1 MTKSWPGRKR
11 TLQYVGLF
19 DFDALYAAVIDWAKN
34 YGYLWQETTYK
45 HKVPSP
51 TGAEQEMNWELT
63 QEVSEIL
70 SYKTKITVHIWDMLE
85 VQVEENGHKK
95 SLTSGRIYIWL
106 EPSMTMDWQ
115 GKFKNKFAKFLEKWY
130 YVLTDKEITSL
141 YWDTLH
147 YRTEDIYN
155 LLKKFFDLQTKKYSY
170 KGYLGE
176 N

>member
-1 MTKSWPGRKR
+1 MTKTIPNRKR

-51 TGAEQEMNWELT
+51 TGAEQEMSWVLT
-63 QEVSEIL
+63 QDVNELL
-70 SYKTKITVHIWDMLE
+70 SYKISLTVHIWDMLE
-85 VQVEENGHKK
+85 VQVEENGKK
-95 SLTSGRIYIWL
+95 RSLTSGRIYIWL
-106 EPSMTMDWQ
+106 EPNMTLDEQ
-115 GKFKNKFAKFLEKWY
+115 GRFKNKFAKFLEKWY
-130 YVLTDKEITSL
+130 YVLIDKDITGI
-141 YWDTLH
+141 YWDTHH
-147 YRTEDIYN
+147 YRTEDLYN